1 MALLRNVA
9 GVNTPG
15 QVGLSTFID
24 IHRVFENTTQPATGL
39 PYTVEPLPSVNEVAV
54 TDTGGVHYLKDD
66 LFGTSPETTTTDPFF
81 PATESNAIPL
91 TPVPSDST
99 PETNG
104 VTPSPTNTQSALQK
118 NIFPLATLAG
128 LVLVALRGENFFGKR
143 RKIAYLAG
151 VGLFYY
157 AMAKATAREIR
168 VIKDDLTG
176 LQQTT

>member
-15 QVGLSTFID
+15 QVGRSTFID
-24 IHRVFENTTQPATGL
+24 ISSVFDTTQPATGL
-39 PYTVEPLPSVNEVAV
+39 PYTVEPLPYVNEVAV
-54 TDTGGVHYLKDD
+54 TDTGGVHYLKGD
-66 LFGTSPETTTTDPFF
+66 LYGTTETTTTDPFF

-91 TPVPSDST
+91 NPVPSDST

-104 VTPSPTNTQSALQK
+104 VTPSPTGTQSALQK

-128 LVLVALRGENFFGKR
+128 LVLVALRGESLFGKR
-143 RKIAYLAG
+143 RKVAYLAG

-157 AMAKATAREIR
+157 AMAKAAARDIR

-176 LQQTT
+176 LQTT

>member
-15 QVGLSTFID
+15 QVGRSTFVD
-24 IHRVFENTTQPATGL
+24 ISSVFENTTQPATGL
-39 PYTVEPLPSVNEVAV
+39 PYTVEPLPSLSEVAV
-54 TDTGGVHYLKDD
+54 TDTGGVHYIKDD
-66 LFGTSPETTTTDPFF
+66 LFGTPETPTTNPFF
-81 PATESNAIPL
+81 PATESNAIPI

-104 VTPSPTNTQSALQK
+104 VTPSPTGTQSALQK

-128 LVLVALRGENFFGKR
+128 LVLVALRGENYFGKR
-143 RKIAYLAG
+143 RKVAYLVG

-157 AMAKATAREIR
+157 AMAKATARDIH
-168 VIKDDLTG
+168 VVKDDLTG